1 MFSRLRIASQLVI
14 GFGAILLLLLGIS
27 VLANFG
33 SQRSRDTLDAVAK
46 MKGDEVLEQRVE
58 RRIYEARMH
67 FWIAVNSKDPD
78 DWIKATH
85 DFTVAAEWVGD
96 LLKSTTETDRAAKV
110 KNLVDFGHALS
121 QDRRTTL
128 AQKQKD
134 NAESQDEMTVAEI
147 NEVDQAYPRS
157 AHDRSRHDKTGGGTL
172 NRLPRRL
179 GEDGRGRPA
188 SGIFLQTVITGAGI
202 AGVFIGLLFAL
213 LFTAASVG
221 RSSN

>member
-1 MFSRLRIASQLVI
+1 MFSRLRIASQLAI

-78 DWIKATH
+78 DWAKATH

-110 KNLVDFGHALS
+110 KNLVDSVTRYRKIA
-121 QDRRTTL
+121 DNL

-147 NEVDQAYPRS
+147 NELMKPILEVHTIEAAMTKQGEELSNDYRDASAKMVADAQAVGEFL
-157 AHDRSRHDKTGGGTL
+157 ADRDH
-172 NRLPRRL
+172 
-179 GEDGRGRPA
+179 RGRNRWRRHR
-188 SGIFLQTVITGAGI
+188 IV
-202 AGVFIGLLFAL
+202 VRFA
-213 LFTAASVG
+213 VHPQH
-221 RSSN
+221 RSSRSST